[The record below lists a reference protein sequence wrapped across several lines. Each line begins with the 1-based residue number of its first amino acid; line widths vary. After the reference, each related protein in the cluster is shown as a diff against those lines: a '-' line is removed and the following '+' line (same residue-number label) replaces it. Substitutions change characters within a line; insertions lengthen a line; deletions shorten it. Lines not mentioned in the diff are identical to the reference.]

1 METRQMARKKAAYA
15 LYRQEVPSAF
25 LLVPPFLAR
34 WIERTENRLKRRVQ
48 EVIERWKNRLIQ
60 RGALRPETKNT

>member
-1 METRQMARKKAAYA
+1 MARKKAAYA